1 MAITRENIAHFY
13 EKYKENLKT
22 EESVIEQFTK
32 ADTKEN
38 WVANLKKKYRSMRQL
53 YIENEALLNL
63 YIRPFTEGRME
74 LNDELA
80 DEFLKQIRDASAQGY
95 EDSLSM
101 LELAEV
107 LEQYFLKHGKRDNY
121 IWTINLLGGIHNAMP
136 DRQDGEK
143 AAWYFQKIRSF
154 KDCYFEIE
162 NDDVRKRI
170 IYSFYNYAIV
180 KINFSI
186 IDPLNPNEIAQAV
199 DDALDFYNDEHVR
212 SLEGDRF
219 DFDELIT
226 ELNYDVFGNYVLSN
240 ERETVDPDML
250 KRANKVLGDC
260 YKEALKKNPNP
271 FEMLDEIYCNYRRC
285 QFFLGEINCTE
296 FLEGY
301 KAFYDYAI
309 AHDIMEHEDGFTESR
324 LFQVAINHLPSIID
338 ILNQYEAEYH
348 GDPGLRKS
356 CVDEYLKMI
365 RQIPRTGNSNFLT
378 YSHG

>member
-1 MAITRENIAHFY
+1 
-13 EKYKENLKT
+13 
-22 EESVIEQFTK
+22 
-32 ADTKEN
+32 
-38 WVANLKKKYRSMRQL
+38 
-53 YIENEALLNL
+53 
-63 YIRPFTEGRME
+63 
-74 LNDELA
+74 
-80 DEFLKQIRDASAQGY
+80 
-95 EDSLSM
+95 
-101 LELAEV
+101 
-107 LEQYFLKHGKRDNY
+107 
-121 IWTINLLGGIHNAMP
+121 MP

-199 DDALDFYNDEHVR
+199 DDALDFYNDERVR

-260 YKEALKKNPNP
+260 YKEALKKRMSMSQSQSIWN
-271 FEMLDEIYCNYRRC
+271 LCVAYCRS
-285 QFFLGEINCTE
+285 G
-296 FLEGY
+296 
-301 KAFYDYAI
+301 
-309 AHDIMEHEDGFTESR
+309 
-324 LFQVAINHLPSIID
+324 
-338 ILNQYEAEYH
+338 
-348 GDPGLRKS
+348 
-356 CVDEYLKMI
+356 
-365 RQIPRTGNSNFLT
+365 
-378 YSHG
+378 

>member
-162 NDDVRKRI
+162 NDDVSSFWEKSAALTVSVRGNTNPWYSLKSSLQHLFKHRF
-170 IYSFYNYAIV
+170 YSFQNPRRI
-180 KINFSI
+180 F
-186 IDPLNPNEIAQAV
+186 PLPNLI
-199 DDALDFYNDEHVR
+199 LTRRTRY
-212 SLEGDRF
+212 EGNN
-219 DFDELIT
+219 L
-226 ELNYDVFGNYVLSN
+226 
-240 ERETVDPDML
+240 
-250 KRANKVLGDC
+250 
-260 YKEALKKNPNP
+260 
-271 FEMLDEIYCNYRRC
+271 
-285 QFFLGEINCTE
+285 
-296 FLEGY
+296 
-301 KAFYDYAI
+301 
-309 AHDIMEHEDGFTESR
+309 
-324 LFQVAINHLPSIID
+324 
-338 ILNQYEAEYH
+338 
-348 GDPGLRKS
+348 
-356 CVDEYLKMI
+356 
-365 RQIPRTGNSNFLT
+365 
-378 YSHG
+378 

>member
-80 DEFLKQIRDASAQGY
+80 DEFLKQIRDASAQGE

-101 LELAEV
+101 LEFAEV

-143 AAWYFQKIRSF
+143 AAWYFQKLRSF

-162 NDDVRKRI
+162 NDDVS
-170 IYSFYNYAIV
+170 SFWEKSAVQSFLRATKHFVIMQLHMIQWSMKMDLRRV
-180 KINFSI
+180 VCFRLLSI
-186 IDPLNPNEIAQAV
+186 
-199 DDALDFYNDEHVR
+199 
-212 SLEGDRF
+212 
-219 DFDELIT
+219 T
-226 ELNYDVFGNYVLSN
+226 
-240 ERETVDPDML
+240 
-250 KRANKVLGDC
+250 
-260 YKEALKKNPNP
+260 
-271 FEMLDEIYCNYRRC
+271 
-285 QFFLGEINCTE
+285 
-296 FLEGY
+296 
-301 KAFYDYAI
+301 
-309 AHDIMEHEDGFTESR
+309 
-324 LFQVAINHLPSIID
+324 FQVL
-338 ILNQYEAEYH
+338 
-348 GDPGLRKS
+348 
-356 CVDEYLKMI
+356 
-365 RQIPRTGNSNFLT
+365 
-378 YSHG
+378 

>member
-1 MAITRENIAHFY
+1 MPCRIDRT
-13 EKYKENLKT
+13 EKRQPGIFKRFVLLRT
-22 EESVIEQFTK
+22 VI
-32 ADTKEN
+32 
-38 WVANLKKKYRSMRQL
+38 
-53 YIENEALLNL
+53 
-63 YIRPFTEGRME
+63 
-74 LNDELA
+74 
-80 DEFLKQIRDASAQGY
+80 
-95 EDSLSM
+95 
-101 LELAEV
+101 
-107 LEQYFLKHGKRDNY
+107 
-121 IWTINLLGGIHNAMP
+121 
-136 DRQDGEK
+136 
-143 AAWYFQKIRSF
+143 
-154 KDCYFEIE
+154 FEIE

-285 QFFLGEINCTE
+285 QFFLGEISCTE

-301 KAFYDYAI
+301 KAFCDYAI

>member
-121 IWTINLLGGIHNAMP
+121 IWTINLLGGIYNTMP

-186 IDPLNPNEIAQAV
+186 IDPLNPNEIAQVV
-199 DDALDFYNDEHVR
+199 DDALDFYNDERVR

-250 KRANKVLGDC
+250 KRSK
-260 YKEALKKNPNP
+260 
-271 FEMLDEIYCNYRRC
+271 
-285 QFFLGEINCTE
+285 
-296 FLEGY
+296 
-301 KAFYDYAI
+301 
-309 AHDIMEHEDGFTESR
+309 
-324 LFQVAINHLPSIID
+324 
-338 ILNQYEAEYH
+338 
-348 GDPGLRKS
+348 
-356 CVDEYLKMI
+356 
-365 RQIPRTGNSNFLT
+365 
-378 YSHG
+378 

>member
-121 IWTINLLGGIHNAMP
+121 IWTINLLGGIYNTMP

-186 IDPLNPNEIAQAV
+186 IDPLNPNEIAQVV
-199 DDALDFYNDEHVR
+199 DDALDFYNDERVR

-260 YKEALKKNPNP
+260 YKEALKKNLIRLRCLMR
-271 FEMLDEIYCNYRRC
+271 FTVIIEDVSSFWEKSTVQSFLRATKHFVIMQLHMIQWSMKMDLRRAVC
-285 QFFLGEINCTE
+285 
-296 FLEGY
+296 
-301 KAFYDYAI
+301 
-309 AHDIMEHEDGFTESR
+309 SR
-324 LFQVAINHLPSIID
+324 LLSITFQVL
-338 ILNQYEAEYH
+338 
-348 GDPGLRKS
+348 
-356 CVDEYLKMI
+356 
-365 RQIPRTGNSNFLT
+365 
-378 YSHG
+378 

>member
-143 AAWYFQKIRSF
+143 AAWYFQKLRSF

-162 NDDVRKRI
+162 NDDVS
-170 IYSFYNYAIV
+170 SFWE
-180 KINFSI
+180 KS
-186 IDPLNPNEIAQAV
+186 AV
-199 DDALDFYNDEHVR
+199 Q
-212 SLEGDRF
+212 S
-219 DFDELIT
+219 
-226 ELNYDVFGNYVLSN
+226 
-240 ERETVDPDML
+240 
-250 KRANKVLGDC
+250 
-260 YKEALKKNPNP
+260 
-271 FEMLDEIYCNYRRC
+271 
-285 QFFLGEINCTE
+285 FLRV
-296 FLEGY
+296 EGY
-301 KAFYDYAI
+301 KAFCDYAI
-309 AHDIMEHEDGFTESR
+309 AHDTMEHEDGFTESR

>member
-121 IWTINLLGGIHNAMP
+121 IWTINLLGAFIMPCQIDRTEKRQPGIF
-136 DRQDGEK
+136 K
-143 AAWYFQKIRSF
+143 SF
-154 KDCYFEIE
+154 
-162 NDDVRKRI
+162 
-170 IYSFYNYAIV
+170 
-180 KINFSI
+180 
-186 IDPLNPNEIAQAV
+186 
-199 DDALDFYNDEHVR
+199 
-212 SLEGDRF
+212 
-219 DFDELIT
+219 
-226 ELNYDVFGNYVLSN
+226 VLL
-240 ERETVDPDML
+240 RTV
-250 KRANKVLGDC
+250 
-260 YKEALKKNPNP
+260 
-271 FEMLDEIYCNYRRC
+271 I
-285 QFFLGEINCTE
+285 
-296 FLEGY
+296 
-301 KAFYDYAI
+301 
-309 AHDIMEHEDGFTESR
+309 SR
-324 LFQVAINHLPSIID
+324 LKMTMSVLFGR
-338 ILNQYEAEYH
+338 NQLY
-348 GDPGLRKS
+348 RVS
-356 CVDEYLKMI
+356 
-365 RQIPRTGNSNFLT
+365 
-378 YSHG
+378 

>member
-143 AAWYFQKIRSF
+143 AAWYFQKLRSF

-162 NDDVRKRI
+162 NDDGDIRKFRI
-170 IYSFYNYAIV
+170 VGYDEIFGRKDYISIDSPMARALLKKEVGDLAIV
-180 KINFSI
+180 NTPGGEASWYV
-186 IDPLNPNEIAQAV
+186 NEI
-199 DDALDFYNDEHVR
+199 E
-212 SLEGDRF
+212 
-219 DFDELIT
+219 
-226 ELNYDVFGNYVLSN
+226 YV
-240 ERETVDPDML
+240 
-250 KRANKVLGDC
+250 K
-260 YKEALKKNPNP
+260 
-271 FEMLDEIYCNYRRC
+271 
-285 QFFLGEINCTE
+285 
-296 FLEGY
+296 
-301 KAFYDYAI
+301 
-309 AHDIMEHEDGFTESR
+309 
-324 LFQVAINHLPSIID
+324 
-338 ILNQYEAEYH
+338 
-348 GDPGLRKS
+348 
-356 CVDEYLKMI
+356 
-365 RQIPRTGNSNFLT
+365 
-378 YSHG
+378 

>member
-136 DRQDGEK
+136 DRKKREK

-162 NDDVRKRI
+162 NDDVS
-170 IYSFYNYAIV
+170 SF
-180 KINFSI
+180 
-186 IDPLNPNEIAQAV
+186 
-199 DDALDFYNDEHVR
+199 
-212 SLEGDRF
+212 
-219 DFDELIT
+219 
-226 ELNYDVFGNYVLSN
+226 
-240 ERETVDPDML
+240 
-250 KRANKVLGDC
+250 
-260 YKEALKKNPNP
+260 
-271 FEMLDEIYCNYRRC
+271 
-285 QFFLGEINCTE
+285 
-296 FLEGY
+296 
-301 KAFYDYAI
+301 
-309 AHDIMEHEDGFTESR
+309 
-324 LFQVAINHLPSIID
+324 
-338 ILNQYEAEYH
+338 
-348 GDPGLRKS
+348 
-356 CVDEYLKMI
+356 
-365 RQIPRTGNSNFLT
+365 
-378 YSHG
+378 